1 MGYIHLPIP
10 KMIPPQIAQKIQRK
24 ANEDQK
30 KQKELQAIYRQNQE
44 EKNKVKIV
52 LFGVVA
58 IAAVIFLIL
67 KP

>member
-1 MGYIHLPIP
+1 
-10 KMIPPQIAQKIQRK
+10 MIPPQIAQKIQRK

>member
-1 MGYIHLPIP
+1 
-10 KMIPPQIAQKIQRK
+10 MIPPQIAQKIQRK

-52 LFGVVA
+52 LFCVVA